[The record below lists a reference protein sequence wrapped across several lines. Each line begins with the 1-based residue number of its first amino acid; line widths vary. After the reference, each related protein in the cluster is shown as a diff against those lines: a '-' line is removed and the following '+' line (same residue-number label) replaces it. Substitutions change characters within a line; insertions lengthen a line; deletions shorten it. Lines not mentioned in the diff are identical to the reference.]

1 MMLKRALSLLA
12 AVSLP
17 ISVAAGPREYQ
28 ATGPVLD
35 VTPDTIVIEKDKEK
49 WEIARNKDTKVTGE
63 LKKGSRVDRQVHHDR
78 GERRGQG
85 RRQEGRGQEGE
96 GRREEGGESRR
107 EEGRKG
113 QVRPNLSRS
122 QAAALSASTVV
133 SLLPACNPTSSS

>member
-63 LKKGSRVDRQVHHDR
+63 LKKGSRVTVKYTMTAASVEVRDAGKK
-78 GERRGQG
+78 GEDKKAK
-85 RRQEGRGQEGE
+85 
-96 GRREEGGESRR
+96 GGEKKAAKA
-107 EEGRKG
+107 EEKKAEKTR
-113 QVRPNLSRS
+113 
-122 QAAALSASTVV
+122 
-133 SLLPACNPTSSS
+133 